1 MEADGL
7 GGPVTC
13 DYPPLRITVRLRT
26 PAALYGW
33 PWIALDGLLAHLQA
47 RARDPDGYR
56 TLPTSTVLPLD
67 RVAGRLPLD
76 RAGPVYRASI
86 SFFETGEPA
95 LYTIY
100 KRFDTRHLDVHRT
113 RRRRIETA
121 RGPFRS
127 WRINLLVMPGRTVVF
142 HARGEPDEIR
152 RLLEAL
158 PAVGHKRVAGF
169 GVVDSVTVEEAGED
183 CSLACRGVA
192 TRPIPVG
199 MAESFEGRV
208 YVGTYRP
215 PYWDR
220 TRTTLLIAP
229 GARVRLRGE
238 YTCET

>member
-13 DYPPLRITVRLRT
+13 EHPPLRITVRLRT

-33 PWIALDGLLAHLQA
+33 PWIMLDGLLAHLAA
-47 RARDPDGYR
+47 RRRSPDGYR
-56 TLPTSTVLPLD
+56 VLPSQRVLPLEEL
-67 RVAGRLPLD
+67 VGELPLD
-76 RAGPVYRASI
+76 RAGPVYRASA
-86 SFFETGEPA
+86 SFFGDAEPA
-95 LYTIY
+95 LFTIY
-100 KRFDTRHLDVHRT
+100 KRFDTKRLDVFRV

-121 RGPFRS
+121 KGPFRS
-127 WRINLLVMPGRTVVF
+127 WRVNLLVMPSRTVVF
-142 HARGEPDEIR
+142 YARGDPDEIR

-169 GVVDSVTVEEAGED
+169 GIVDSVTVEETGED

-192 TRPIPVG
+192 TRPLPVS
-199 MAESFEGRV
+199 MLESYEGRL

-220 TRTTLLIAP
+220 TRTTLLVAP

-238 YTCET
+238 YTCGT